1 MQIPHLIPNHFRV
14 LLSGKLRLREVS
26 GQAGAQTRALRVFM
40 APACFSECKETSL
53 PTLETSGSGDS
64 GCSAASCEDVPGRCC
79 QLDFQSAWGGGLGLP
94 PRPQTGLV
102 TTGPRGSSRERSLGP
117 DRGARGTGAL
127 GGRCCVPRRRQG
139 NETQKTKVTC
149 PRSRGMPR
157 SEPGCPAWLTP
168 QGCWEDAR
176 MGETGLEPS
185 VSALGLAVRSPLSD
199 SWRLGTPGC
208 SEQPLGL
215 ASVFLVPQDRWAPL

>member
-1 MQIPHLIPNHFRV
+1 MEPAHLGMQIPHLIPNHFRG

-26 GQAGAQTRALRVFM
+26 GQAGAQTRALCVFM

-117 DRGARGTGAL
+117 DRGAQGTGAL

-139 NETQKTKVTC
+139 NETQKSKVTC
-149 PRSRGMPR
+149 PRSRGVPR

-185 VSALGLAVRSPLSD
+185 VSALGLAVRSPPS
-199 SWRLGTPGC
+199 
-208 SEQPLGL
+208 
-215 ASVFLVPQDRWAPL
+215 

>member
-1 MQIPHLIPNHFRV
+1 MGHIGCVHIPSSTQGTRPQTWSPPSGNSKVEPAHLGMQIPHLIPNHFRG

-40 APACFSECKETSL
+40 TPACFSECKETSL

-127 GGRCCVPRRRQG
+127 GGRCCVPRQRQG
-139 NETQKTKVTC
+139 NELIFSRHRQKTG
-149 PRSRGMPR
+149 S
-157 SEPGCPAWLTP
+157 LI
-168 QGCWEDAR
+168 
-176 MGETGLEPS
+176 
-185 VSALGLAVRSPLSD
+185 LSC
-199 SWRLGTPGC
+199 L
-208 SEQPLGL
+208 
-215 ASVFLVPQDRWAPL
+215 F